1 MTTATLNQF
10 QFGIA
15 ICLKRHAL
23 PGEKKRQNMLSILF
37 VDCRISYLCSMRIC
51 LAVKSDSLASSTTLL
66 LVWQF
71 RSFISLR
78 YVDLLNEFKLQTI
91 CCGKSRNIESQ
102 TIDASTRDNLALI
115 SQRGQPASQPVNH
128 IPLFDS
134 LQSHVRNSSLM
145 IRTKDSHKK

>member
-1 MTTATLNQF
+1 MAVSQV
-10 QFGIA
+10 
-15 ICLKRHAL
+15 
-23 PGEKKRQNMLSILF
+23 RQRT
-37 VDCRISYLCSMRIC
+37 DCRISYLCMYGRIC
-51 LAVKSDSLASSTTLL
+51 LAVKSDSLASPTTLL
-66 LVWQF
+66 LVWQL
-71 RSFISLR
+71 RGFISLR

-145 IRTKDSHKK
+145 IRTKDSHKKGFFFLKHQKQFDVLPFVIAGHEFFT